1 MKITLNGTEY
11 PLHFGVGFVRALD
24 KIYSVDMDGI
34 EYGTGVNMTY
44 MKLQGSNPFILF
56 QTLQAALIGEYDLT
70 EADFDNWVDSLES
83 DGAYTGFF
91 KELLKN
97 LEKQRQTGTLI
108 KNYKKVLKQMTK
120 AAEEQTAQTPTEQ

>member
-11 PLHFGVGFVRALD
+11 QLHFGVGFVRALD
-24 KIYSVDMDGI
+24 KIHSVDVGGI

-44 MKLQGSNPFILF
+44 MKLQGSNPYILF

-70 EADFDNWVDSLES
+70 EEDFDKWVDSLES
-83 DGAYTGFF
+83 DKAYTSFF
-91 KELLKN
+91 KELLTN

-108 KNYKKVLKQMTK
+108 SNYKKTLKDLEKQ
-120 AAEEQTAQTPTEQ
+120 AESQAKTPIEQ